1 MEFWQVTFQRAQQT
15 LKVWQRLLPVL
26 HIGTLR
32 LQDLRQMMRELVKLA
47 QARAAA
53 RAEHETAFR
62 AQQAALRDL
71 KTLAKNLAKL
81 LRGHL
86 DDGTPLMQALRVA
99 CRTIPRTEATILHRV
114 RMLLPLWE
122 RVNVEVQ
129 LVKATLQGRS
139 LDPEAVRGL
148 LAAYARAVQT
158 TQDRLTALQ
167 ECRAA
172 LRAQNRAVDRL
183 NKRWFKVAKATAD
196 PGSALETALRGITT
210 AP

>member
-1 MEFWQVTFQRAQQT
+1 MKQ
-15 LKVWQRLLPVL
+15 
-26 HIGTLR
+26 
-32 LQDLRQMMRELVKLA
+32 A

-53 RAEHETAFR
+53 RTEHETAFR
-62 AQQAALRDL
+62 AQQAALRDF

-86 DDGTPLMQALRVA
+86 DDGTPLMQALRMA

-122 RVNVEVQ
+122 RVNAEVQ
-129 LVKATLQGRS
+129 PVKATLQGRS

-148 LAAYARAVQT
+148 LAAHARAVQT
-158 TQDRLTALQ
+158 TQDRLTVLQ

-172 LRAQNRAVDRL
+172 LRAQNHAVDRL

-196 PGSALETALRGITT
+196 PGSALERALRGITT